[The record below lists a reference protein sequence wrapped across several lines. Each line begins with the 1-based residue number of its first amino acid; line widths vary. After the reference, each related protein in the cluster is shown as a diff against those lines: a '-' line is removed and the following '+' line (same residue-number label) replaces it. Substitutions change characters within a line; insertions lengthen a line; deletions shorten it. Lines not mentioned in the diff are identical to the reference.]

1 MSQPPV
7 PDMIQVS
14 TEALT
19 GLVSIATGQV
29 QHVYMGM
36 CPDQVEGP
44 DVRDDACPA
53 CQLLMRTD
61 GILSGL
67 AARIVSAPKL

>member
-1 MSQPPV
+1 MSQPPT
-7 PDMIQVS
+7 PDVTQVS
-14 TEALT
+14 TEALK

-44 DVRDDACPA
+44 DVRDDDCPA
-53 CQLLMRTD
+53 CQFLTRTD
-61 GILSGL
+61 GVISGL
-67 AARIVSAPKL
+67 AERIVSAPKL